1 MAQGARYN
9 LPYRRRREGKTD
21 YRRRMRLI
29 ISGKPRFVV
38 RTSNEHTIVQIV
50 EAKVE
55 GDKVLASAYSK
66 ELASKYGWKGGCG
79 NLPAAYLT
87 GLLAGIRAIRAG
99 VSEAVLDIGLKRATK
114 GARIFAALKG
124 GLDAGLEIPHS
135 DEILPSP
142 ERIRGE
148 HIAKYAELLFETPEL
163 YEVRFSQ
170 YLRNGLKPQDV
181 PSHFDEVKSKIM
193 EEIPKAEIEEA

>member
-1 MAQGARYN
+1 MPKGARYN

-21 YRRRMRLI
+21 YRRRMRI
-29 ISGKPRFVV
+29 ILSGKPRFVV
-38 RTSNEHTIVQIV
+38 RTSNKHTIVQIV
-50 EAKVE
+50 EAKVK
-55 GDKVLASAYSK
+55 GDEVLASAYSK
-66 ELASKYGWKGGCG
+66 ELTSKYGWKGGCG

-99 VSEAVLDIGLKRATK
+99 ISEAVLDIGLKRATG
-114 GARIFAALKG
+114 GARVFAALKG

-148 HIAKYAELLFETPEL
+148 HIASYAEMLSETPEV
-163 YEVRFSQ
+163 YEIRFSQ
-170 YLRNGLKPQDV
+170 YLRNGLKPQDI
-181 PSHFDEVKSKIM
+181 PSHFDEVKSKLM
-193 EEIPKAEIEEA
+193 EEMPKAKVEEA